1 MNIGVFGGTF
11 DPPHIAHLVVAEH
24 VREALCLDRILFVPS
39 ATPPHKRGRPITPSL
54 HRLNMLRLAV
64 ERNPLFD
71 VLPYEVEKGGVSFTV
86 DTLAELK
93 RPAPGDG
100 LFLLIGMDNY
110 RDFDTWREPE
120 RILSMA
126 TVVVMTR
133 PGFVLDMGAFAGDKR
148 IIRVE
153 VPAMDVSSTGIR
165 ERLRDGASV
174 QSLIPE
180 RVAEYI
186 GEHDLYRS
194 DRSPDEEGAS

>member
-133 PGFVLDMGAFAGDKR
+133 PGFVLDKGAFAGDKR
-148 IIRVE
+148 IIR
-153 VPAMDVSSTGIR
+153 AMDISSTGIR

-186 GEHDLYRS
+186 GEHDLYRR
-194 DRSPDEEGAS
+194 DRSTDEEDGS

>member
-1 MNIGVFGGTF
+1 
-11 DPPHIAHLVVAEH
+11 
-24 VREALCLDRILFVPS
+24 
-39 ATPPHKRGRPITPSL
+39 
-54 HRLNMLRLAV
+54 
-64 ERNPLFD
+64 
-71 VLPYEVEKGGVSFTV
+71 V

-93 RPAPGDG
+93 RRAPGDG

-133 PGFVLDMGAFAGDKR
+133 PGFVLDKGAFAGDKR

-153 VPAMDVSSTGIR
+153 VAAMDISSTWIR

-186 GEHDLYRS
+186 GEHDLYRR
-194 DRSPDEEGAS
+194 DRSTDEEDGS

>member
-1 MNIGVFGGTF
+1 
-11 DPPHIAHLVVAEH
+11 
-24 VREALCLDRILFVPS
+24 
-39 ATPPHKRGRPITPSL
+39 
-54 HRLNMLRLAV
+54 
-64 ERNPLFD
+64 
-71 VLPYEVEKGGVSFTV
+71 
-86 DTLAELK
+86 
-93 RPAPGDG
+93 
-100 LFLLIGMDNY
+100 
-110 RDFDTWREPE
+110 
-120 RILSMA
+120 
-126 TVVVMTR
+126 
-133 PGFVLDMGAFAGDKR
+133 MGAFAGDKR